1 MARNDLRKFFYVV
14 SHSGFLK
21 PEAAAKNSSAAF
33 ATVDGGGAV
42 LLLWKANRELRVFS
56 PVGESSS
63 VSFDGPCETTS

>member
-1 MARNDLRKFFYVV
+1 MAQNDLRKIFYVV
-14 SHSGFLK
+14 SYSSGFL
-21 PEAAAKNSSAAF
+21 PEAKNSSAAF

>member
-1 MARNDLRKFFYVV
+1 MARNDLRKIFYVV

-21 PEAAAKNSSAAF
+21 PEAAAKNSSAF
-33 ATVDGGGAV
+33 AAVGGGGAV